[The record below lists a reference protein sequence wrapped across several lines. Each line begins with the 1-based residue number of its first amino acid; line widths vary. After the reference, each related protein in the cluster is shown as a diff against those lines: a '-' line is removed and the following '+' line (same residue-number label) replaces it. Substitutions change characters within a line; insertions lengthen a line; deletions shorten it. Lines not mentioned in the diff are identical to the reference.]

1 MKNKVFCYFC
11 GSISGLFF
19 VITGIQYWITDYWIT
34 VLGVPDTIVF
44 MSFSIISIT
53 APILGLIVGGNVTNS
68 LGGFKSK

>member
-1 MKNKVFCYFC
+1 
-11 GSISGLFF
+11 
-19 VITGIQYWITDYWIT
+19 
-34 VLGVPDTIVF
+34 